1 PSAVK
6 DGSEVYISAL
16 APDGTTAR
24 RQAKVKAEVELQPMK
39 PTAEIDS
46 VNRGGAIVTPKE
58 NTNKFKLTYY
68 DESNQKK
75 ELTYEKGTNGQW
87 ALKSGTQAPS
97 GVTLSA
103 NDGKV
108 TLSPNAVKDRSQ
120 VKIESYNN
128 EDRITQSAD
137 VTTTTD

>member
-1 PSAVK
+1 
-6 DGSEVYISAL
+6 
-16 APDGTTAR
+16 
-24 RQAKVKAEVELQPMK
+24 
-39 PTAEIDS
+39 
-46 VNRGGAIVTPKE
+46 
-58 NTNKFKLTYY
+58 KLTYY
-68 DESNQKK
+68 DENNQKK

-87 ALKSGTQAPS
+87 ALKSGSAPN